1 MAATIEQLEE
11 RLRLAKR
18 VHEQLETWNS
28 SPPKISADDWSGPA
42 AVLHER
48 TAEKLRAQLSSATTA
63 AGDAVLRATT
73 DLADARG

>member
-1 MAATIEQLEE
+1 MVATIEQLEA

-18 VHEQLETWNS
+18 VQEQLATWNDA
-28 SPPKISADDWSGPA
+28 PPRIDADDWSGPA
-42 AVLHER
+42 AALHEK